1 MYKVK
6 PTISDKVV
14 GFFSPKMEA
23 ERIRQRSIASFYAGG
38 YPIPGDPN
46 DRSMR
51 GFGVSQNMAD
61 ADILPGLGRMRA
73 GSRDL
78 FMNTPVPVAILKR
91 FKTNVIGFGLSLQA
105 QPDRKFLGLTDEQAQ
120 AWEEQ
125 VEGEWCMWAESQECD
140 LTRTQCFAE
149 LQALA
154 FFSHMLSGDC
164 FVALP
169 YVDRPGSL
177 YKLKVH
183 VLEADMVSTPPHLV
197 ETYNLAGG
205 VEVDDNGAP
214 IAYHVRTI
222 PKDYSLYSN
231 QANYN
236 SMLGVWNRVEAFGA
250 QSGRRNMLHLFQKDR
265 PSQRR
270 GVPLLAPVLSQLK
283 QISRLSE
290 AELMAALVTSF
301 FTVFLEGTAGPVGM
315 PGMNSIH
322 SVLNP
327 SENAG
332 DIDNIEMGYASIVS
346 LPPGLK
352 ATLADPKRP
361 NAAFDPFFTAL
372 VKQVSSAV
380 DLPYELVLMH
390 FSASYSATR
399 GIMVEAWKV
408 FRERRIWVAR
418 NLCQPTYGEFLM
430 EGVLN
435 GRIKAPGF
443 LEDARIRHAWSCST
457 WTGPGQGQIDP
468 AKETEAA
475 KARIDARLSNHD
487 IEYTAIHGNDWRSS
501 MTRLASEKKF
511 LADNDIAMVEPIKA
525 SQPEANGASPDGT
538 TDNTDS
544 TPTKT
549 KPPDE
554 Y

>member
-1 MYKVK
+1 MIKEVK
-6 PTISDKVV
+6 PTLSDKII
-14 GFFSPKMEA
+14 GFFSPELETK
-23 ERIRQRSIASFYAGG
+23 RVRQRAMTSFYAGG

-46 DRSMR
+46 DRAMR

-105 QPDRKFLGLTDEQAQ
+105 QLDRKFLGLSDEQAE
-120 AWEEQ
+120 AWEEL
-125 VEGEWCMWAESQECD
+125 VEGEWCMWADSQECD
-140 LTRTQCFAE
+140 LTRTQCFSE

-183 VLEADMVSTPPHLV
+183 VLEADMVSTPPHMV

-205 VEVDDNGAP
+205 VEVDENGAP
-214 IAYHVRTI
+214 IAYHLRTI

-231 QANYN
+231 QANYQ
-236 SMLGVWNRVEAFGA
+236 SILGTWKRIEAFGA

-290 AELMAALVTSF
+290 AELMAALVTAF
-301 FTVFLEGTAGPVGM
+301 FTVFLES
-315 PGMNSIH
+315 NSSAQGLPSLGAASTI
-322 SVLNP
+322 LNP
-327 SENAG
+327 TTNPA
-332 DIDNIEMGYASIVS
+332 DVDQIEMGYASVVG
-346 LPPGLK
+346 LPNGVK
-352 ATLADPKRP
+352 ATMVDPKRP

-372 VKQVSSAV
+372 VKQVSAAV
-380 DLPYELVLMH
+380 ELPYELVLMH

-418 NLCQPTYGEFLM
+418 NLCQPVYQEFLM
-430 EGVLN
+430 EGVLS

-443 LEDARIRHAWSCST
+443 VEDLRIRAAWCGST

-487 IEYTAIHGNDWRSS
+487 IEYNAIHGNDWRGG
-501 MTRLASEKKF
+501 MVRLASEKKF
-511 LADNDIAMVEPIKA
+511 LKDNDIAMVEPAKA
-525 SQPEANGASPDGT
+525 SQPEADNADQTDTTTAPADGY
-538 TDNTDS
+538 NN
-544 TPTKT
+544 
-549 KPPDE
+549 
-554 Y
+554 